1 MQRVCVYCG
10 SSPGSRRE
18 YTTAARTLGRILLDR
33 RIGLVY
39 GGASVGLMGV
49 IADTML
55 AGGGEV
61 IGVIPAAL
69 RKREVAHDGLSML
82 HLVETMHQRKAMM
95 EQLSDAFIALP
106 GGFGTLDEL
115 FEILTWAQLGMHQKP
130 IGLLNVEG
138 FFDGLIGYLEHCVNQ
153 GFVRAEQLAA
163 VLGDDDPGRLLD
175 RFKDYQPM
183 PGKRWLERSH
193 A

>member
-10 SSPGSRRE
+10 SSPGNRRE
-18 YTTAARTLGRILLDR
+18 YTTAARGVGRLLLER
-33 RIGLVY
+33 RLGLVY

-95 EQLSDAFIALP
+95 EKLSDAFIALP

-130 IGLLNVEG
+130 IGLLNIEG
-138 FFDGLIGYLEHCVNQ
+138 YFDGLIGYLEHCTGQ
-153 GFVRAEQLAA
+153 GFVRAEQLSA
-163 VLGDDDPGRLLD
+163 VLVDNDPARLLD
-175 RFKDYQPM
+175 RFENYQPM
-183 PGKRWLERSH
+183 PGKRWLERSQ

>member
-1 MQRVCVYCG
+1 MQRICVYCG
-10 SSPGSRRE
+10 SSPGGRRE
-18 YTTAARTLGRILLDR
+18 YTSAAQQLGRALLAR
-33 RIGLVY
+33 RCGLIY

-49 IADTML
+49 IADTVL

-69 RKREVAHDGLSML
+69 RKREVAHDGLSAL

-95 EQLSDAFIALP
+95 EKLADGFVALP

-130 IGLLNVEG
+130 IGLLNIG
-138 FFDGLIGYLEHCVNQ
+138 GYYDGLISFLEHCTNE
-153 GFVRAEQLAA
+153 GFVHAGQLQA
-163 VLGDDDPGRLLD
+163 LLIDEDPDRLLD
-175 RFKDYQPM
+175 RFRDYRPM